1 MKTVKTMIQII
12 FIWEKHSKC
21 ISKNAQSLETWGNVV
36 FLQNRRQPDKAQQNE
51 KHQFIHIQKANKE

>member
-21 ISKNAQSLETWGNVV
+21 ISKNAQSLETWGNV